1 MTTKEGAKKFDGRG
15 KIEEPWDNEYADN
28 SSDKYKD
35 LKSRLETHLG
45 GILEKKYGQNL
56 LDLEVENFQEGSII
70 FDFTVFLTSTTDVNA
85 DSLKEVIEKHEGDSN
100 FTISIES
107 VKQVAGPTPTTTCP
121 TKQPEPTCHV
131 KPYIAVVIILGIII
145 LVLLALLLW
154 LIVSNDWSYK
164 RFLSSKQSNNRSC
177 K

>member
-1 MTTKEGAKKFDGRG
+1 MTTIEGAKKFDGKG
-15 KIEEPWDNEYADN
+15 KVNELWDDEYKN
-28 SSDKYKD
+28 SSSDKYKD
-35 LKSRLETHLG
+35 LKNRLETHLR

-56 LDLEVENFQEGSII
+56 INLEVENFQKGSII

-85 DSLKEVIEKHEGDSN
+85 DSLKEAIEKDEGDSN

-121 TKQPEPTCHV
+121 TEQPEPTCHV

>member
-1 MTTKEGAKKFDGRG
+1 MTTIEGAKKFDGRG
-15 KIEEPWDNEYADN
+15 KMKEPWDNEYKN
-28 SSDKYKD
+28 SSSVKYKD
-35 LKSRLETHLG
+35 LKSRLETHLR

-56 LDLEVENFQEGSII
+56 INLEVENFQEGSII

-85 DSLKEVIEKHEGDSN
+85 DSLKEAIEKDEGDSN

-107 VKQVAGPTPTTTCP
+107 VKQVAGPAPTTTCP
-121 TKQPEPTCHV
+121 TEQPEPTCSV
-131 KPYIAVVIILGIII
+131 MAWIVVVIILVIII

>member
-1 MTTKEGAKKFDGRG
+1 MTIIEGAKKFDGRG
-15 KIEEPWDNEYADN
+15 KLMEPWDNEYADN

-56 LDLEVENFQEGSII
+56 LDLEVENFHEGSII

-85 DSLKEVIEKHEGDSN
+85 DSLKEAIEKDEGDSN

-107 VKQVAGPTPTTTCP
+107 VKQVAGPAPTTTCP
-121 TKQPEPTCHV
+121 TEQPEPTCSV
-131 KPYIAVVIILGIII
+131 MAWIVVVIILVIII

-164 RFLSSKQSNNRSC
+164 RFLSSEQSNNRSC

>member
-1 MTTKEGAKKFDGRG
+1 MTTIEGAKKFDGRG
-15 KIEEPWDNEYADN
+15 KVKELWDDEYKN
-28 SSDKYKD
+28 SNSVKYKD
-35 LKSRLETHLG
+35 LKSRLETHLR

-56 LDLEVENFQEGSII
+56 LDLEVKNFQEGSII

-85 DSLKEVIEKHEGDSN
+85 DSLKEAIEKDEGDSN

-121 TKQPEPTCHV
+121 TEQSEPTCSLNWL
-131 KPYIAVVIILGIII
+131 IVVVTTLGIII
-145 LVLLALLLW
+145 LVLLALLLY

>member
-1 MTTKEGAKKFDGRG
+1 MTTIEGAKKFDGRG
-15 KIEEPWDNEYADN
+15 KMKEPWDNEYKN
-28 SSDKYKD
+28 SSSVKYKD
-35 LKSRLETHLG
+35 LKSRLETHLR

-56 LDLEVENFQEGSII
+56 LDLEVKNFQKGSII

-154 LIVSNDWSYK
+154 LIVSND
-164 RFLSSKQSNNRSC
+164 
-177 K
+177 